1 MEKSM
6 IDETSIQLDQI
17 EIWQRALEQ
26 GRSQLAQATQAQAA
40 AKQAQLLR
48 NWSVAAEKFRQA
60 YAIYA
65 TAHDSLIVPA
75 AIDASSY
82 RALRALRDQA
92 GELLKQARN
101 ALAEHERE
109 HWVEICEQ
117 NINVAVEMQ
126 QQAQAALNQ
135 GNLESARALA
145 SQAHEMHPALREE
158 AERTMRAAVER
169 ADEKSGLISKIV
181 MVLLVVVLL
190 GLIIVVG
197 PQLWQWV
204 AG

>member
-1 MEKSM
+1 M
-6 IDETSIQLDQI
+6 IEETPIQLDQI
-17 EIWQRALEQ
+17 ETWQHALEE
-26 GRSQLAQATQAQAA
+26 GRSLLTEAAQLQEA
-40 AKQAQLLR
+40 AKQAQQLR
-48 NWSVAAEKFRQA
+48 NWADAAEKFRQA
-60 YAIYA
+60 RALYDI
-65 TAHDSLIVPA
+65 AHRCLSIPA
-75 AIDASSY
+75 GIDAGAY

-92 GELLKQARN
+92 NELLKQAQA
-101 ALAEHERE
+101 ALTEHERSR
-109 HWVEICEQ
+109 WVEMCER
-117 NINVAVEMQ
+117 NIAVALEMQ
-126 QQAQAALNQ
+126 QQAQAALNE

-158 AERTMRAAVER
+158 AERTMRAAVDR

-190 GLIIVVG
+190 GLIIGVG